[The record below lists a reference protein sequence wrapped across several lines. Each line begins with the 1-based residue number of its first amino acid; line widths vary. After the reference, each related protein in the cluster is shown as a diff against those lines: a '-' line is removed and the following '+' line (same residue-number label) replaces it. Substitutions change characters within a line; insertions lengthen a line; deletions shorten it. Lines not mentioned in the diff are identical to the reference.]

1 MRNISLILFLTIMS
15 CSTDKKVV
23 TLRIENEQIY
33 FVDSTNTVM
42 NYNYNSSESRSKSE
56 NIITYVISNE
66 TDKKLLFI
74 IDKKIYP
81 SVEKE
86 LTISGST
93 YFVIKDKVGEI
104 KKYNMP
110 LVSFDREVNSNKIY
124 SDSIKNNYYNK
135 IGVENK
141 NIDYVANLFENS
153 IIIGPGERKTFKAI
167 VNFPIISEIN
177 SKQGINPLY
186 YRGLKDAENFQI
198 YYSCNAK
205 SLMSCLPKYVRNE
218 LNDNEV
224 EIFEGIIESNE
235 VPLKLVK

>member
-1 MRNISLILFLTIMS
+1 MKNISILLFLTIVS

-86 LTISGST
+86 LTISGSA
-93 YFVIKDKVGEI
+93 YFVIKDKVGET

-110 LVSFDREVNSNKIY
+110 LVNFDREVNSNKIY

-186 YRGLKDAENFQI
+186 YSGLKDAENFQI

-205 SLMSCLPKYVRNE
+205 ALMSCLPKYVRNE
-218 LNDNEV
+218 LNNNEA